1 VDPTLGF
8 AVLISE
14 GIKLVNEALG
24 MDPTKSVF
32 TDVEVAGVIADMTE
46 NSNDGIYQPQDP

>member
-1 VDPTLGF
+1 LGF

-32 TDVEVAGVIADMTE
+32 TDVELAGVIADD
-46 NSNDGIYQPQDP
+46 DGIG